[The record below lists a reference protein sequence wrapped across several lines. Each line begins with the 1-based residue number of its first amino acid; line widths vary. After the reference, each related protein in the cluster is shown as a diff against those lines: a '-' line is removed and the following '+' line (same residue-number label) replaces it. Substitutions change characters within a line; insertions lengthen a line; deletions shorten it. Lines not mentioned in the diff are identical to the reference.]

1 MTEVRPRSVTVP
13 SDWRAPCVFDKAA
26 LLDLRLDERRRIVPD
41 DVEMAA
47 INEQQLVVRVTH
59 EFVGR
64 VAGSRTSFAVRFRD
78 TMGVPPLT
86 YLTQ

>member
-1 MTEVRPRSVTVP
+1 
-13 SDWRAPCVFDKAA
+13 
-26 LLDLRLDERRRIVPD
+26 
-41 DVEMAA
+41 MAA